1 MIPASRKL
9 ALGFCCDP
17 LEDESGYTWS
27 HTTILGDLLFTA
39 ERKYGARDKSW
50 TILGIEIC
58 GLHPQIR
65 YPRSSEGARFVSVML
80 SDAARMNPRQA
91 VFQLAHEVIHLL
103 APLGRRGS
111 GLVIEEGLATANS
124 RAESISRQLYMT
136 PQGENYLRAESLLVE
151 FLSLH
156 PDGIWRLRKIAPS
169 FEDFSPDL
177 ICSTC
182 EGTPLALAAELCK
195 PFARGNE

>member
-9 ALGFCCDP
+9 ALGFCCEP
-17 LEDESGYTWS
+17 LEESGYTWS

-58 GLHPQIR
+58 GLHPQIW

-103 APLGRRGS
+103 APLGRRG

-136 PQGENYLRAESLLVE
+136 PQGENYLRAESLLGE

-156 PDGIWRLRKIAPS
+156 PDGIRRLREIAPS

-177 ICSTC
+177 IRGTC

>member
-9 ALGFCCDP
+9 ALGFCCGP
-17 LEDESGYTWS
+17 LEESDYTLS

-103 APLGRRGS
+103 APVGRRGS

-136 PQGENYLRAESLLVE
+136 PQGENYLRAESLLGE

-156 PDGIWRLRKIAPS
+156 PDGIRRLREITPS
-169 FEDFSPDL
+169 FKDFSPDL

>member
-50 TILGIEIC
+50 TILGIEIG
-58 GLHPQIR
+58 GLHPQIW
-65 YPRSSEGARFVSVML
+65 YPRLSEGARFVSVML

-91 VFQLAHEVIHLL
+91 VFQVAHEVIHLL
-103 APLGRRGS
+103 APLGRRA

-124 RAESISRQLYMT
+124 HAESISRQLYLT
-136 PQGENYLRAESLLVE
+136 PQGESYLRAESLLGE

-156 PDGIWRLRKIAPS
+156 PDGIRRLREIAPS

-182 EGTPLALAAELCK
+182 EGTPQALAAELCK
-195 PFARGNE
+195 PFARGSE

>member
-103 APLGRRGS
+103 APLGRRGELADNNGEAAYFSFLSS
-111 GLVIEEGLATANS
+111 GLGWTCCCCC
-124 RAESISRQLYMT
+124 MT
-136 PQGENYLRAESLLVE
+136 G
-151 FLSLH
+151 
-156 PDGIWRLRKIAPS
+156 
-169 FEDFSPDL
+169 
-177 ICSTC
+177 
-182 EGTPLALAAELCK
+182 
-195 PFARGNE
+195 

>member
-17 LEDESGYTWS
+17 LEDERGYTWS

-124 RAESISRQLYMT
+124 RAESTNRQLYMT
-136 PQGENYLRAESLLVE
+136 PQGEDYLSAESLLGE

-156 PDGIWRLRKIAPS
+156 PDGIRRLREIAPS
-169 FEDFSPDL
+169 FKDFSPDL

>member
-9 ALGFCCDP
+9 ALGFCCEP
-17 LEDESGYTWS
+17 LENESVYTWS

-39 ERKYGARDKSW
+39 ERKYGARDKRW

-80 SDAARMNPRQA
+80 SDAARMDPRRA

-103 APLGRRGS
+103 APLGRRN

-124 RAESISRQLYMT
+124 RAAAGNDRDLARKLASHECLHRLVYA
-136 PQGENYLRAESLLVE
+136 GLRNYSHSQRR
-151 FLSLH
+151 FH
-156 PDGIWRLRKIAPS
+156 
-169 FEDFSPDL
+169 
-177 ICSTC
+177 
-182 EGTPLALAAELCK
+182 
-195 PFARGNE
+195 

>member
-9 ALGFCCDP
+9 ALGFCCEP
-17 LEDESGYTWS
+17 LEESGYTWS
-27 HTTILGDLLFTA
+27 HTTILGDLLITA

-50 TILGIEIC
+50 TILGIEIG
-58 GLHPQIR
+58 GLHPQIW

-103 APLGRRGS
+103 APLGRRG

-124 RAESISRQLYMT
+124 RAESISRQLYMSAGRKLFEGRV
-136 PQGENYLRAESLLVE
+136 PSWRISFAASRR
-151 FLSLH
+151 H
-156 PDGIWRLRKIAPS
+156 PATKRD
-169 FEDFSPDL
+169 
-177 ICSTC
+177 
-182 EGTPLALAAELCK
+182 
-195 PFARGNE
+195 RGVNV

>member
-9 ALGFCCDP
+9 ALGFCCEP
-17 LEDESGYTWS
+17 LEESGYTWN

-39 ERKYGARDKSW
+39 ERKYGTRDKSW

-58 GLHPQIR
+58 GLHPQIW

-80 SDAARMNPRQA
+80 SDAARINPRQA

-124 RAESISRQLYMT
+124 RAESINRQLYMT
-136 PQGENYLRAESLLVE
+136 PQGEDYLRAESLLGE

-156 PDGIWRLRKIAPS
+156 PDGIRRLREIAPS
-169 FEDFSPDL
+169 FKDFSPDL
-177 ICSTC
+177 ICSIC

-195 PFARGNE
+195 PFARGSE

>member
-58 GLHPQIR
+58 GLHPQIW

-103 APLGRRGS
+103 APVGRRGS

-124 RAESISRQLYMT
+124 RAESINRQLYMT
-136 PQGENYLRAESLLVE
+136 PQGEDCLRAESLLGE

-156 PDGIWRLRKIAPS
+156 PDGIRRLREIAPS

-177 ICSTC
+177 IRGTC
-182 EGTPLALAAELCK
+182 EGTPQALAAELCK
-195 PFARGNE
+195 PFARGSE